1 MDVYDFGTDSDSSD
15 NSESVFGGF
24 DPADITRASHAQ
36 LAINRRQLSS
46 ISSASSSSSESENES
61 DSNDTDNSV
70 HNAID
75 LHADPP
81 EWSTDLVPIQV
92 PPFTSQSG
100 PNLPNNWDTHS
111 SPLKYFQLFFSQDI
125 IQDIVMYTN
134 SYVELSINK
143 KRETFPTFQDKQW
156 SLDGSNNINLEEMW
170 ANLGCCLILS
180 VNPSHQLKHVFSTD
194 LYMYNHGI

>member
-46 ISSASSSSSESENES
+46 ISSASSSSSESERES

-70 HNAID
+70 HNPID
-75 LHADPP
+75 LRADPP

-100 PNLPNNWDTHS
+100 PNLPNNWD
-111 SPLKYFQLFFSQDI
+111 KLFFDNLYNSLSL
-125 IQDIVMYTN
+125 IQ
-134 SYVELSINK
+134 
-143 KRETFPTFQDKQW
+143 
-156 SLDGSNNINLEEMW
+156 SLQERWHMGPQ
-170 ANLGCCLILS
+170 A
-180 VNPSHQLKHVFSTD
+180 
-194 LYMYNHGI
+194 

>member
-1 MDVYDFGTDSDSSD
+1 MDVYDFGMDSDSTD

-46 ISSASSSSSESENES
+46 ISSASSSSSESES

-70 HNAID
+70 HNPID

-100 PNLPNNWDTHS
+100 PNLPNNWDTCS
-111 SPLKYFQLFFSQDI
+111 TPLKYFQLFFTQDI

-134 SYVELSINK
+134 SYAELSINK
-143 KRETFPTFQDKQW
+143 KRETFPTFQDKEW
-156 SLDGSNNINLEEMW
+156 SLDGSNNIKLEEMR
-170 ANLGCCLILS
+170 AYLRCCLILS
-180 VNPSHQLKHVFSTD
+180 VNPSHQLKHVFSANP
-194 LYMYNHGI
+194 YMYNHGI